1 MGEGQGQRHAGGR
14 QAHALDEGLRRHPPS
29 LGRGAHI
36 RLDHEVP
43 PPRAGLR
50 AASGRCRNPH
60 RHRGFR
66 NNRQAIAVTL
76 LKHAL
81 RRSGRNG
88 YIGGWPQC

>member
-1 MGEGQGQRHAGGR
+1 MDGAYAGR
-14 QAHALDEGLRRHPPS
+14 LVAWARDKANVTLEVVWRMPWMKGLRRHPPS

-76 LKHAL
+76 LKHTL
-81 RRSGRNG
+81 R
-88 YIGGWPQC
+88 